1 MIMHYRRIRVFHSM
15 FINRK
20 FEHIG
25 LLIIL
30 YNSIERHNMIIKK
43 EKNGNIMV
51 YTVGEDMTDAQINK
65 RESKKLTEKDREKM
79 FIIDHDADVLLENGK
94 LLIRFRKNKL
104 TKEKVDDFWDNVIT
118 FARKDTSNR
127 GSTSGSKSRNVRD
140 NPKIKSNIIGYFD
153 TISPSQKFA
162 LRNAGIKL
170 DMQARETSFIRD
182 HPEKYA
188 KMIPLIKEIDHYYE
202 KGAPEYYAKQRKKAD
217 ETHFKIKGTS
227 FTTIT
232 TNVNFQTSLHK
243 DKGDDSDGF
252 GNLAVI
258 ERGKYAGAETCF
270 PQFGV
275 GVDCRTGDILFMDVH
290 YWHSN
295 LPMKKLTKD
304 AERLSI
310 VCYLRWRLWTITKG
324 KTLKQMKAHILK
336 IHNASKTRKK
346 R

>member
-1 MIMHYRRIRVFHSM
+1 MIV
-15 FINRK
+15 
-20 FEHIG
+20 
-25 LLIIL
+25 
-30 YNSIERHNMIIKK
+30 KK
-43 EKNGNIMV
+43 EKNENVMV
-51 YTVGEDMTDAQINK
+51 YIVREDKTDAEMEK
-65 RESKKLTEKDREKM
+65 RANSKLKESDRKKMT
-79 FIIDHDADVLLENGK
+79 IIDHDADVFIENPDGTAGK

-104 TKEKVDDFWDNVIT
+104 TRANIDAFWDNVIQ
-118 FARKDTSNR
+118 FARKITSNR
-127 GSTSGSKSRNVRD
+127 GSASSSKIKNVGA

-153 TISPSQKFA
+153 SLSPSQKYA

-170 DMQARETSFIRD
+170 DSAARETAFIRD
-182 HPEKYA
+182 HPDRYEKL
-188 KMIPLIKEIDHYYE
+188 IPLVKEIDQYYE
-202 KGAPEYYAKQRKKAD
+202 KYAPEYYAKQRKKAD
-217 ETHFKIKGTS
+217 QTHFKIRGTS

-258 ERGKYAGAETCF
+258 ERGEYTGAETCF

-275 GVDCRTGDILFMDVH
+275 GVDCRTGDVLFMDVH

-295 LPMKKLTKD
+295 LPMKKISKD

-310 VCYLRWRLWTITKG
+310 VCYLRWRLWEITKG
-324 KTLKQMKAHILK
+324 KTLKQMKAQVAK
-336 IHNASKTRKK
+336 IHNVAAKTRKN

>member
-1 MIMHYRRIRVFHSM
+1 
-15 FINRK
+15 
-20 FEHIG
+20 
-25 LLIIL
+25 
-30 YNSIERHNMIIKK
+30 MIIKK

-202 KGAPEYYAKQRKKAD
+202 KYAPEYYAKQRKKAD

-346 R
+346 RQRGRNIADSFGWIKRGILYNNIKSLYK